1 MEKIVNFG
9 ETQVQRRKSYELF
22 GQESKHVHENK
33 GTEADPGVAMS
44 IRARRRIT
52 RRNKTNKGLRLLV
65 PPQCRRALTQTPP
78 IVGEQKANVGSCLIV
93 RAIKPDLVQLWRQQ
107 SIKISPGP
115 LPVISRIRNAYR
127 CILNRFFQR
136 PPPRYCNSPARS
148 HQDFSESNQTL
159 LPALSL
165 VARTLD

>member
-52 RRNKTNKGLRLLV
+52 RRNKTNK
-65 PPQCRRALTQTPP
+65 
-78 IVGEQKANVGSCLIV
+78 
-93 RAIKPDLVQLWRQQ
+93 
-107 SIKISPGP
+107 
-115 LPVISRIRNAYR
+115 
-127 CILNRFFQR
+127 
-136 PPPRYCNSPARS
+136 
-148 HQDFSESNQTL
+148 
-159 LPALSL
+159 
-165 VARTLD
+165 